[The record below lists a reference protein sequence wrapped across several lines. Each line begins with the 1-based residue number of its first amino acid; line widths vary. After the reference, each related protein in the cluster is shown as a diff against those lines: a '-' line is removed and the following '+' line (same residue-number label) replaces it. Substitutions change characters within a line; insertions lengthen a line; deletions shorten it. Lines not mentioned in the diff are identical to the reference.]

1 MRSMRRLALLLLL
14 VVGCSSGTPS
24 ATPTTLPPTAAAD
37 LSPTPGPTLAVRVV
51 KPGDFTQFTS
61 PSGNIG
67 CALFENTVRCDVS
80 EHTWPLPPRPA
91 GCQEDWGSVV
101 TLDDPG
107 DPASVG
113 ACVGDSA
120 SGGPVL
126 PYDQAIRVGD
136 LQCASLRSGVSCE
149 YVGST
154 HRFLVSRTVVRV
166 Q

>member
-1 MRSMRRLALLLLL
+1 MRPMRRLALLLL
-14 VVGCSSGTPS
+14 VTACSSGTPS
-24 ATPTTLPPTAAAD
+24 ATPTTLPPTVPVTASPAASAAA
-37 LSPTPGPTLAVRVV
+37 LTVRVV

-67 CALFENTVRCDVS
+67 CAVFENTARCDVTQ
-80 EHTWPLPPRPA
+80 HTWALPPRPA
-91 GCQEDWGSVV
+91 DCQEDWGSVV

-120 SGGPVL
+120 GGGPVL

-136 LQCASLRSGVSCE
+136 LQCASLRTGVSCE
-149 YVGST
+149 YVGGE
-154 HRFLVSRTVVRV
+154 HGFLVSRTVVQVR
-166 Q
+166 